1 MNRNPIGTRR
11 GGLRIWVL
19 VLFAGYAAWYWYSNR
34 SVDALTGETVV
45 IDKNISPEQETA

>member
-1 MNRNPIGTRR
+1 MNRNPIGARR

-45 IDKNISPEQETA
+45 GPTSLS